1 MTGVASRKADSM
13 TRHAAYGRSIESL
26 DVVVVEDSRNMQ
38 TILRSMLTGLG
49 VAKLRIYDRA
59 DVALKDMALE
69 PPHLVV
75 SDWRMEPMSGLRM
88 LHAMRH
94 RRMLP
99 LCFVPLL
106 IVTGH
111 ATREFVESA
120 FRAGAHQLVVK
131 PVAPSVLAQR
141 LDWVVRDARP
151 FRLEGDR
158 YLIEGVEDMLQ
169 IARMK
174 SEMHAMLANG
184 LRARKSGEARA
195 QATAPAG

>member
-1 MTGVASRKADSM
+1 MQGAVTKGPPM

-75 SDWRMEPMSGLRM
+75 SDWRMEPMSGLA
-88 LHAMRH
+88 LLKAMRH

-99 LCFVPLL
+99 LCFVPFLV
-106 IVTGH
+106 VTGH
-111 ATREFVESA
+111 ATRDLVENA

-131 PVAPSVLAQR
+131 PVAPAILAQR
-141 LDWVVRDARP
+141 LNWVVGDGRP
-151 FRLEGDR
+151 FRLAGER
-158 YLIEGVEDMLQ
+158 YLIDGVEDMLQ

-174 SEMHAMLANG
+174 SEMHAMLADG
-184 LRARKSGEARA
+184 LRARGRK
-195 QATAPAG
+195 TAAMQTV